1 MRIAFVSSSLPRRC
15 GIATFTSDLMAAT
28 RTADPDLSTWVAAID
43 EPNVVRPYK
52 REVRW
57 RIRQG
62 DPSSYRAAAAAINES
77 KVDVVNVQH
86 EFGLYGTW
94 HMAGTESVYEDH
106 LKPFLEE
113 LRKPVVTTLHSVPP
127 EPSPSMR
134 QAVLSI
140 VELSQQVV
148 VMAATAVDLLAT
160 DYHVQEPPIVI
171 PHGMPAIEPHGR
183 IRIKAKLGL
192 QDRTIISTF
201 GLVDPRKGLE
211 YMVEAM
217 PDVVARHPNA
227 LYLIA
232 GQTHP
237 NLLRSQGE
245 QYRNSLI
252 DTVERLG
259 LRDHVSFIDQ
269 YLAQR
274 DIIDLLLASDVY
286 VTPYLDPRQITS
298 GTLAYAMG
306 AGKAIVS
313 TEYLH
318 AKEALGEGRGILIG
332 FRNANQLAAAVN
344 SILASG
350 ERKQTLEHMAYAYA
364 REMTWPKLGRRW
376 LELMSRPAAADTTR
390 PRPREA
396 RTGTERHAGSPRAL
410 AAIAAIVP
418 TTETVATEIPED
430 ERSSPSRLPDMMPGV
445 MIHGRP

>member
-1 MRIAFVSSSLPRRC
+1 
-15 GIATFTSDLMAAT
+15 
-28 RTADPDLSTWVAAID
+28 
-43 EPNVVRPYK
+43 
-52 REVRW
+52 
-57 RIRQG
+57 
-62 DPSSYRAAAAAINES
+62 
-77 KVDVVNVQH
+77 
-86 EFGLYGTW
+86 
-94 HMAGTESVYEDH
+94 
-106 LKPFLEE
+106 
-113 LRKPVVTTLHSVPP
+113 
-127 EPSPSMR
+127 
-134 QAVLSI
+134 
-140 VELSQQVV
+140 
-148 VMAATAVDLLAT
+148 MAATAVDLLAT
-160 DYHVQEPPIVI
+160 DYDVQEPPIVI

-192 QDRTIISTF
+192 QDRTIVSTF

-245 QYRNSLI
+245 RYRNSLI

-318 AKEALGEGRGILIG
+318 AKEALGEGRGILID
-332 FRNANQLAAAVN
+332 FRNADQLATAVN

-376 LELMSRPAAADTTR
+376 LEVMSRPAAADIKR
-390 PRPREA
+390 PRLREA
-396 RTGTERHAGSPRAL
+396 RRGTERHAGSPPAPPS
-410 AAIAAIVP
+410 IAAMVP
-418 TTETVATEIPED
+418 TTETVGTEIPED
-430 ERSSPSRLPDMMPGV
+430 ERSSPSRPPDMMPSV
-445 MIHGRP
+445 MTHGRP